1 MWLLGAAQG
10 SARAGSRA
18 ATRALAA
25 DAGSWCGVL
34 PVVVVIIAAAIV
46 AAVVIVIVIVVVRG
60 DVQDRRGRRTGV
72 RPDGREWSVGEGEND
87 RDHRQPPPQSSHH
100 RTLLICRLCSTMNAG
115 GWTKVRPG

>member
-1 MWLLGAAQG
+1 VWLLGAAQG

-34 PVVVVIIAAAIV
+34 PVVVIIAAV
-46 AAVVIVIVIVVVRG
+46 VIVIVVVRG
-60 DVQDRRGRRTGV
+60 DVQDCRGRRTGV